1 MATTVFPVQATTGST
16 DTTVGLNA
24 AANNTLYLV
33 ERSFSPGIYT
43 ITCSSSVI
51 AYVSFRS
58 NISTEIIA
66 TQTVSGS
73 VSVNLASTASF
84 LQYYVVGGTN
94 QAVTV
99 TRVGASVSN
108 TYSGTLD
115 TLTTSQTYTA
125 TSTSGYGYAVV
136 VGGGGGGGVGN
147 HNCCPHSA
155 GGGGSGGVTGGLV
168 QLTGNIAVTIG
179 SFGVGSTCCSDGAG
193 NGGATSFGNLTANGG
208 AKSIYQSNAAAAGG
222 SPGGGAGGSAN
233 DSGSGNSGSASVAS
247 PFPFVVTGTTG
258 GGSGGNG
265 GGGAGSGIGTGGN
278 AGGGNANGY
287 GAGGGRTNNSWA
299 TGGNGSAGIVYVV
312 RF

>member
-1 MATTVFPVQATTGST
+1 MATTVFPVAAASST
-16 DTTVGLNA
+16 DTTVGLSA
-24 AANNTLYLV
+24 AANNTLYIV

-58 NISTEIIA
+58 SLDTEIVA

-73 VSVNLASTASF
+73 VSVNLASTASV
-84 LQYYVVGGTN
+84 LQYYVVGGTS

-125 TSTSGYGYAVV
+125 SSTSGKAYVVV
-136 VGGGGGGGVGN
+136 VGGGGGGGGGN
-147 HNCCPHSA
+147 HNCCPHAA

-168 QLTGNIAVTIG
+168 TLTGNIAVTIG
-179 SFGVGSTCCSDGAG
+179 SFGVGSGCCSDGAG

-208 AKSIYQSNAAAAGG
+208 AKSIYQSNAAAPGG
-222 SPGGGAGGSAN
+222 TPGGGSGGSAN
-233 DSGSGNSGSASVAS
+233 DAYSGNGGSASSAS

-258 GGSGGNG
+258 GGSGGG
-265 GGGAGSGIGTGGN
+265 GGGGGGDSGIGRGGN
-278 AGGGNANGY
+278 QGGNANGY
-287 GAGGGRTNNSWA
+287 GGGGGRNNSSWA
-299 TGGNGSAGIVYVV
+299 SGGQGSPGVVYVV